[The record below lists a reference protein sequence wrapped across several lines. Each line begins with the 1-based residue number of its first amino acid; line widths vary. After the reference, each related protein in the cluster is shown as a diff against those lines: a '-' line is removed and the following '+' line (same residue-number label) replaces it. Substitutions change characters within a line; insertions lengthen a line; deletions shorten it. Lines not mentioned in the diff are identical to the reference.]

1 MNESLQLRKAKAKAR
16 AEDKRALANGQGR
29 KGEVCLAAAIPHSWV
44 KSPLILDR
52 VHLPE
57 FENEDD

>member
-1 MNESLQLRKAKAKAR
+1 MNKSLQIRKAKAKAR
-16 AEDKRALANGQGR
+16 AEDKCALANGQGR
-29 KGEVCLAAAIPHSWV
+29 RREVCLAAAIPHSWL
-44 KSPLILDR
+44 KGPLILDQ